1 MTDDDKRN
9 LKVQQKEENL
19 KYYEEMQQWLNG
31 LTVEDRE
38 AYEVPLKTIRPGL
51 PQFWISV
58 LIWINFCHY
67 FLLNLSNQSQLP
79 VDTIF

>member
-38 AYEVPLKTIRPGL
+38 AYEVSKMHNKGMF
-51 PQFWISV
+51 QISYS
-58 LIWINFCHY
+58 LANTINFLSFSNY
-67 FLLNLSNQSQLP
+67 YDFL
-79 VDTIF
+79 I

>member
-31 LTVEDRE
+31 LTVEDRQ
-38 AYEVPLKTIRPGL
+38 AYEESKMHNKGMF
-51 PQFWISV
+51 QISHK
-58 LIWINFCHY
+58 L
-67 FLLNLSNQSQLP
+67 
-79 VDTIF
+79 